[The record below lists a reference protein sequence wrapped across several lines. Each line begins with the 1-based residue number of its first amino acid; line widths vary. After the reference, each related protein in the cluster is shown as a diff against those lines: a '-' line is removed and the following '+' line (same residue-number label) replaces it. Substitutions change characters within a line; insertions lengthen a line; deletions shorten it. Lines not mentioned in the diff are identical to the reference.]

1 MRPKRRLR
9 LSVDLQ
15 RVELRQNANIFLGGI
30 VAQTKLQA
38 VGLRHEY
45 YQPRTGGRLLALD
58 QVNLEVNEGEF
69 VTIVGP
75 SGCGKTTFINL
86 CDGLL
91 KPTAGHITID
101 GKVVTGPGIDRGMVF
116 QDSCLMPWRTVIKN
130 VLFGLE
136 CQGLDNAEG
145 IERARGFIK
154 LVGLQ
159 GFEEHFPHELS
170 GGMQQRCNLAR
181 ALTVDPKILIMDEP
195 FAALDA
201 QTREIMQAELLRI
214 WKESGKTVLFITHQ
228 INEAIYLADR
238 VFVFGSR
245 PGRVKKMISIDLPRP
260 RPLAMKRDP
269 KFLKYED
276 DVWQLIE
283 EEVKKT
289 MIADQVV
296 HNINQ

>member
-1 MRPKRRLR
+1 
-9 LSVDLQ
+9 
-15 RVELRQNANIFLGGI
+15 
-30 VAQTKLQA
+30 
-38 VGLRHEY
+38 
-45 YQPRTGGRLLALD
+45 LD

-91 KPTAGHITID
+91 KPTAGHISID

-116 QDSCLMPWRTVIKN
+116 QDSCLMPWRTVLKN

-136 CQGLDNAEG
+136 CQGLDNALG

-238 VFVFGSR
+238 VIVFGSR
-245 PGRVKKMISIDLPRP
+245 PGRVKKMIPINLPRP
-260 RPLAMKRDP
+260 RDLSIKRDP
-269 KFLKYED
+269 SFLKYED
-276 DVWQLIE
+276 ELWTLIE

>member
-1 MRPKRRLR
+1 M
-9 LSVDLQ
+9 
-15 RVELRQNANIFLGGI
+15 
-30 VAQTKLQA
+30 KLQA
-38 VGLRHEY
+38 TGLRHEY

-58 QVNLEVNEGEF
+58 NIDLHVEDGEF

-91 KPTAGHITID
+91 KPTAGKIDID
-101 GKVVTGPGIDRGMVF
+101 GKQVTGPGTDRGMVF

-130 VLFGLE
+130 VIFGLE
-136 CQGLDNAEG
+136 CQSLDNAEG
-145 IERARGFIK
+145 QERARKFIK

-159 GFEEHFPHELS
+159 GFEDHYPHELS

-201 QTREIMQAELLRI
+201 QTRELMQAELLRI
-214 WKESGKTVLFITHQ
+214 WREAKKTVLFITHQ

-238 VFVFGSR
+238 VIIFGAR
-245 PGRVKKMISIDLPRP
+245 PGRVKKTLKIDLPRP
-260 RPLAMKRDP
+260 RALSLKRDP
-269 KFLKYED
+269 KFLEYENQ
-276 DVWQLIE
+276 VWEQIE

-289 MIADQVV
+289 MVQDQVT
-296 HNINQ
+296 HNIND

>member
-1 MRPKRRLR
+1 M
-9 LSVDLQ
+9 
-15 RVELRQNANIFLGGI
+15 
-30 VAQTKLQA
+30 AQSKLQA
-38 VGLRHEY
+38 IGLRHEY

-58 QVNLEVNEGEF
+58 QVNLEVNDGEF

-91 KPTAGHITID
+91 KPTAGKIMID
-101 GKVVTGPGIDRGMVF
+101 GKLVTGPGIDRGMVF

-145 IERARGFIK
+145 EATARKFIK

-159 GFEEHFPHELS
+159 GFEDHYPHELS

-238 VFVFGSR
+238 CIVFGSR
-245 PGRVKKMISIDLPRP
+245 PGRVKKMIPIELPRP
-260 RPLAMKRDP
+260 RDLSIKRDP
-269 KFLKYED
+269 KFLEYED
-276 DVWQLIE
+276 QLWGLIE

-296 HNINQ
+296 HNIDG

>member
-1 MRPKRRLR
+1 M
-9 LSVDLQ
+9 
-15 RVELRQNANIFLGGI
+15 
-30 VAQTKLQA
+30 AQTKLKA
-38 VGLRHEY
+38 TGLRHEY

-58 QVNLEVNEGEF
+58 NINLQVDDGEF

-91 KPTAGHITID
+91 KPTAGRIDID
-101 GKVVTGPGIDRGMVF
+101 GIPVTGPGTDRGMVF
-116 QDSCLMPWRTVIKN
+116 QDSCLMPWRTVFKN
-130 VLFGLE
+130 VIFGLE
-136 CQGLDNAEG
+136 CQGLDNGEG
-145 IERARGFIK
+145 ASRAKEFIK
-154 LVGLQ
+154 LVGLA

-214 WKESGKTVLFITHQ
+214 WKESRKTVLFITHQ
-228 INEAIYLADR
+228 INEALYLADR
-238 VFVFGSR
+238 VIVFAAR
-245 PGRVKKMISIDLPRP
+245 PGRVKASIKIDIPRP
-260 RPLAMKRDP
+260 RELSVKRDP
-269 KFLKYED
+269 AFLKYED
-276 DVWQLIE
+276 QVWNLIE

-289 MIADQVV
+289 MIQDQVV
-296 HNINQ
+296 HNINEAPRN

>member
-1 MRPKRRLR
+1 
-9 LSVDLQ
+9 
-15 RVELRQNANIFLGGI
+15 
-30 VAQTKLQA
+30 
-38 VGLRHEY
+38 
-45 YQPRTGGRLLALD
+45 
-58 QVNLEVNEGEF
+58 VNEGEF
-69 VTIVGP
+69 VTIGGP
-75 SGCGKTTFINL
+75 SGCCKTTFINL

-101 GKVVTGPGIDRGMVF
+101 GKTVTGPGIDRGMVF
-116 QDSCLMPWRTVIKN
+116 QDSCLMPWRTVLKN

-159 GFEEHFPHELS
+159 GFEDHYPHELS

-214 WKESGKTVLFITHQ
+214 WRESGKTVLFITHQ
-228 INEAIYLADR
+228 INEAIFLADR
-238 VFVFGSR
+238 VIVFGSR
-245 PGRVKKMISIDLPRP
+245 PGRVKKMIPINLPRP
-260 RPLAMKRDP
+260 RDLSIKRDP
-269 KFLKYED
+269 QFLKYED
-276 DVWQLIE
+276 ELWSLIE

-289 MIADQVV
+289 MLADQVV
-296 HNINQ
+296 QNINK

>member
-1 MRPKRRLR
+1 
-9 LSVDLQ
+9 
-15 RVELRQNANIFLGGI
+15 
-30 VAQTKLQA
+30 VAQIKLQA
-38 VGLRHEY
+38 VGLRHEF

-58 QVNLEVNEGEF
+58 NINLQVEDGEF

-101 GKVVTGPGIDRGMVF
+101 GKQVTGPGNDRGMVF
-116 QDSCLMPWRTVIKN
+116 QDSCLMPWRTVFKN
-130 VLFGLE
+130 VIFGLE
-136 CQGLDNAEG
+136 CQGLDNGEG
-145 IERARGFIK
+145 QERARNFIK

-159 GFEEHFPHELS
+159 GFEDHYPHELS

-201 QTREIMQAELLRI
+201 QTREIMQLELLRI
-214 WKESGKTVLFITHQ
+214 WDEARKTILFITHQ

-238 VFVFGSR
+238 VIVFGAR
-245 PGRVKKMISIDLPRP
+245 PGKVKQTIKINIPRP
-260 RPLAMKRDP
+260 RGLAVKRS
-269 KFLKYED
+269 KEFLEYED
-276 DVWQLIE
+276 KLWNMIE

-289 MIADQVV
+289 MVADQLI
-296 HNINQ
+296 HNINN

>member
-1 MRPKRRLR
+1 
-9 LSVDLQ
+9 
-15 RVELRQNANIFLGGI
+15 
-30 VAQTKLQA
+30 VAQTKLKA
-38 VGLRHEY
+38 TGLRHEY

-58 QVNLEVNEGEF
+58 NINLQVDEGEF

-91 KPTAGHITID
+91 KPTAGRIDID
-101 GKVVTGPGIDRGMVF
+101 GNQVTGPGTDRGMVF
-116 QDSCLMPWRTVIKN
+116 QDSCLMPWRTVFKN
-130 VLFGLE
+130 VIFGLE

-145 IERARGFIK
+145 TARAKEFIK
-154 LVGLQ
+154 LVGLA

-201 QTREIMQAELLRI
+201 QTREIMQSELLRI
-214 WKESGKTVLFITHQ
+214 WRESKKTVLFITHQ

-238 VFVFGSR
+238 VIVFAAR
-245 PGRVKKMISIDLPRP
+245 PGRVKATIKIDMPRP
-260 RPLAMKRDP
+260 RDLSIKRDP
-269 KFLKYED
+269 RFLKYED
-276 DVWQLIE
+276 EVWNLIE

-289 MIADQVV
+289 MIQDQVV
-296 HNINQ
+296 HNINETPRN

>member
-1 MRPKRRLR
+1 
-9 LSVDLQ
+9 
-15 RVELRQNANIFLGGI
+15 

-38 VGLRHEY
+38 TGLRHEY
-45 YQPRTGGRLLALD
+45 YQPRTGGRLLALENI
-58 QVNLEVNEGEF
+58 NLKVDEGEF

-91 KPTAGHITID
+91 KPTAGRIDID
-101 GKVVTGPGIDRGMVF
+101 GKQVTGPGTDRGMVF
-116 QDSCLMPWRTVIKN
+116 QDSCLMPWRTVMKN

-145 IERARGFIK
+145 QERATKFIK

-201 QTREIMQAELLRI
+201 QTREIMQSELLRI
-214 WKESGKTVLFITHQ
+214 WRESGKTVLFITHQ

-238 VFVFGSR
+238 VIVFAAR
-245 PGRVKKMISIDLPRP
+245 PGRVKATIKIDIPRP
-260 RPLAMKRDP
+260 RELSIKRDP
-269 KFLKYED
+269 RFLKYED
-276 DVWQLIE
+276 EVWNLIE

-289 MIADQVV
+289 MIQDQVV
-296 HNINQ
+296 HNINEAPRN

>member
-1 MRPKRRLR
+1 
-9 LSVDLQ
+9 
-15 RVELRQNANIFLGGI
+15 
-30 VAQTKLQA
+30 VAQIKLQA
-38 VGLRHEY
+38 VGLRHEF

-58 QVNLEVNEGEF
+58 NINLQVEDGEF

-91 KPTAGHITID
+91 KPTAGQINID
-101 GKVVTGPGIDRGMVF
+101 GMQVTGPGIDRGMVF
-116 QDSCLMPWRTVIKN
+116 QDSCLMPWRTVFKN
-130 VLFGLE
+130 VIFGLE
-136 CQGLDNAEG
+136 CQKLDNTEG
-145 IERARGFIK
+145 QERARKFIN

-159 GFEEHFPHELS
+159 GFEDHYPHELS

-201 QTREIMQAELLRI
+201 QTREIMQMELLRI
-214 WKESGKTVLFITHQ
+214 WNEARKTILFITHQ

-238 VFVFGSR
+238 VIVFGSR
-245 PGRVKKMISIDLPRP
+245 PGKVKQTIKIDIPRP
-260 RPLAMKRDP
+260 RPLAVKRS
-269 KFLKYED
+269 KQFLDYED
-276 DVWQLIE
+276 NLWNMIE

-289 MIADQVV
+289 MVADQLI
-296 HNINQ
+296 HNINN

>member
-1 MRPKRRLR
+1 LF
-9 LSVDLQ
+9 
-15 RVELRQNANIFLGGI
+15 EGGD
-30 VAQTKLQA
+30 VAQTKLKA
-38 VGLRHEY
+38 TGLRHEY

-58 QVNLEVNEGEF
+58 NINLQVEDGEF

-91 KPTAGHITID
+91 KPTAGRIEID
-101 GKVVTGPGIDRGMVF
+101 GIPVTKPGTDRGMVF
-116 QDSCLMPWRTVIKN
+116 QDSCLMPWRTVFKN
-130 VLFGLE
+130 VIFGLE
-136 CQGLDNAEG
+136 CQGLDNPAG
-145 IERARGFIK
+145 QARANEFIK
-154 LVGLQ
+154 LVGLS

-201 QTREIMQAELLRI
+201 QTREIMQSELLRI
-214 WKESGKTVLFITHQ
+214 WRESKKTVLFITHQ

-238 VFVFGSR
+238 VIVFAAR
-245 PGRVKKMISIDLPRP
+245 PGRVKATIKIDLPRP
-260 RPLAMKRDP
+260 RDLALKRDP
-269 KFLKYED
+269 SFLKYED
-276 DVWQLIE
+276 QVWNLIE

-289 MIADQVV
+289 MIQDQIV
-296 HNINQ
+296 HNINEKPRN

>member
-1 MRPKRRLR
+1 M
-9 LSVDLQ
+9 
-15 RVELRQNANIFLGGI
+15 
-30 VAQTKLQA
+30 AQIKLQA
-38 VGLRHEY
+38 VGLRHEF

-58 QVNLEVNEGEF
+58 NINLQVEDGEF

-91 KPTAGHITID
+91 KPTAGQISID
-101 GKVVTGPGIDRGMVF
+101 GMQVTGPGTDRGMVF
-116 QDSCLMPWRTVIKN
+116 QDSCLMPWRTVFKN
-130 VLFGLE
+130 VIFGLE
-136 CQGLDNAEG
+136 CQGLDNTEG
-145 IERARGFIK
+145 QERARKFIN

-159 GFEEHFPHELS
+159 GFEDHYPHELS

-201 QTREIMQAELLRI
+201 QTREIMQMELLRI
-214 WKESGKTVLFITHQ
+214 WTEAKKTILFITHQ

-238 VFVFGSR
+238 VIVFGAR
-245 PGRVKKMISIDLPRP
+245 PGKVKQTIKINLPRP
-260 RPLAMKRDP
+260 RGLAVKRSRE
-269 KFLKYED
+269 FLEYED
-276 DVWQLIE
+276 NLWNMIE

-289 MIADQVV
+289 MVADQLI
-296 HNINQ
+296 HNIDN

>member
-1 MRPKRRLR
+1 M
-9 LSVDLQ
+9 
-15 RVELRQNANIFLGGI
+15 
-30 VAQTKLQA
+30 AQTKLQA
-38 VGLRHEY
+38 TGLRHEY

-58 QVNLEVNEGEF
+58 NINLQVDEGEF

-91 KPTAGHITID
+91 RPTAGTIAID
-101 GKVVTGPGIDRGMVF
+101 GKAVTGPGIDRGMVF
-116 QDSCLMPWRTVIKN
+116 QDSCLMPWRTVAKN
-130 VLFGLE
+130 VIFGLE
-136 CQGLDNAEG
+136 CQGMDNDTG
-145 IERARGFIK
+145 VRRAKEFIK

-159 GFEEHFPHELS
+159 GFEDHYPHELS

-201 QTREIMQAELLRI
+201 QTRELMQAELLRI

-238 VFVFGSR
+238 VVVFGAR
-245 PGRVKKMISIDLPRP
+245 PGRVKETMRIDIPRP
-260 RPLAMKRDP
+260 RDLSIKRDP
-269 KFLKYED
+269 RFLEYED
-276 DVWQLIE
+276 HLWKLIE
-283 EEVKKT
+283 DEVKKT
-289 MIADQVV
+289 MVQDQVV
-296 HNINQ
+296 RNINN

>member
-1 MRPKRRLR
+1 M
-9 LSVDLQ
+9 
-15 RVELRQNANIFLGGI
+15 
-30 VAQTKLQA
+30 AQVKLKA
-38 VGLRHEY
+38 TGLRHEY

-58 QVNLEVNEGEF
+58 NIDLHVDDGEF

-91 KPTAGHITID
+91 KPTAGKIDID
-101 GKVVTGPGIDRGMVF
+101 GKEVTGPGTDRGMVF
-116 QDSCLMPWRTVIKN
+116 QDSCLMPWRTVFKN
-130 VLFGLE
+130 VIFGLE

-145 IERARGFIK
+145 QERAQKFIK

-159 GFEEHFPHELS
+159 GFEDHYPHELS

-195 FAALDA
+195 FASLDA
-201 QTREIMQAELLRI
+201 QTREIMQLELLRI
-214 WKESGKTVLFITHQ
+214 WREARKTVLFITHQ

-238 VFVFGSR
+238 VIIFGAR
-245 PGRVKKMISIDLPRP
+245 PGKVKQTMKIDLPRP
-260 RPLAMKRDP
+260 RELSLKRDP
-269 KFLKYED
+269 RFLDYENK
-276 DVWQLIE
+276 VWEQIE

-289 MIADQVV
+289 MVQDQVTR
-296 HNINQ
+296 NINN